1 MVRGGRPQAGR
12 PRLPVRT
19 CSERSGMAITM
30 GAAAAR
36 QDAPIELLLQA
47 TNGVWD
53 IFAASLGDRLGL
65 YRARRQIQ
73 PATSLELATSTRL
86 PERYVREWLEQ
97 QTVSGILASA
107 TRMMPA
113 PFVASA
119 SRLRTTRS

>member
-1 MVRGGRPQAGR
+1 
-12 PRLPVRT
+12 
-19 CSERSGMAITM
+19 MAITT

-65 YRARRQIQ
+65 YRARRKIQ
-73 PATSLELATSTRL
+73 PATSLELATPTRL